1 MGGPWRDA
9 EVYREPHRPDGRLRS
24 SEAKVQSVTGRN
36 GLTQIVVAY
45 VAAVATSLVLML
57 WAMRQGW

>member
-9 EVYREPHRPDGRLRS
+9 EVYREPRRPDGRLRT
-24 SEAKVQSVTGRN
+24 SEATVQPVTGRN
-36 GLTQIVVAY
+36 GLTQIVLTY

-57 WAMRQGW
+57 WAMRQEW